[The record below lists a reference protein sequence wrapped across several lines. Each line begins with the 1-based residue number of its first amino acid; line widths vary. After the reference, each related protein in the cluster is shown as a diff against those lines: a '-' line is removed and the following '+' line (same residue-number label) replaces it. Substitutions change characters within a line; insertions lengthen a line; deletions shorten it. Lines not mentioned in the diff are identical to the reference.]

1 MTEKKS
7 KKGGVVFLIVVIV
20 VALAVLALGILRGF
34 GVIKIPSI
42 SASAFSQRTRR
53 DNPSSG
59 LSFGK
64 FNLGKF
70 SGSTKYV
77 ANLYITGVI
86 EEANESYNQEWL
98 LDTIDELENDQNNV
112 GIMLVIDSPGGSVYE
127 ADEVYLALRKYKN
140 SGKQLWAYFKSIA
153 ASGGYYIACAADSIY
168 ANRNTM
174 TGSIGVI
181 IGPTFDA
188 TALLEKIGVKA
199 TSFVSGKNKG
209 MLNFNEPLTDEQKD
223 IVQALVDECYEQF
236 TDIVAS
242 ARNKSIKEV
251 KALADGRLYTAK
263 QAKENGLIDFIG
275 TLENAEDRMKERLA
289 IVMSLSSDEADQIE
303 FYDYDYV
310 YDPPLMRRFFD
321 SIAGDS
327 LRKALENSFGPAIR
341 YPAYLYRQ

>member
-42 SASAFSQRTRR
+42 SAPAFSQRTRR

-86 EEANESYNQEWL
+86 EEANENYNQEWL

-223 IVQALVDECYEQF
+223 IVQALVD
-236 TDIVAS
+236 
-242 ARNKSIKEV
+242 
-251 KALADGRLYTAK
+251 
-263 QAKENGLIDFIG
+263 
-275 TLENAEDRMKERLA
+275 
-289 IVMSLSSDEADQIE
+289 
-303 FYDYDYV
+303 
-310 YDPPLMRRFFD
+310 
-321 SIAGDS
+321 
-327 LRKALENSFGPAIR
+327 
-341 YPAYLYRQ
+341 

>member
-1 MTEKKS
+1 MAEKKS

-20 VALAVLALGILRGF
+20 VALAVLAMGILRGF

-42 SASAFSQRTRR
+42 PASAFSPRTRR

-127 ADEVYLALRKYKN
+127 ADEVYLGA
-140 SGKQLWAYFKSIA
+140 
-153 ASGGYYIACAADSIY
+153 YYIACAADTIY